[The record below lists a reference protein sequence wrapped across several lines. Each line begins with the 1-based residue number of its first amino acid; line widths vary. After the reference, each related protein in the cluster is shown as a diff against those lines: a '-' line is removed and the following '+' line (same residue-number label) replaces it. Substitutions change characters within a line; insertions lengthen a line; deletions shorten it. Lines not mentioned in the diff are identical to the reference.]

1 MGHFDHRDNDAGG
14 QVWQDNDYRILRC
27 RGCEAVYFQHE
38 TTFSEDWNYQIDP
51 FTGEHEQYTESTIT
65 HWPPPSKR
73 LRPLWS
79 DDVELDRDLRGLLSE
94 VYVALDND
102 LKVLAAIGM
111 RTTFDRASEILGVHP
126 ELSFKDKLKG
136 LNDAGHI
143 GDGEMTAI
151 SVLTDAG
158 SAAAHRGWSPTNTE
172 LDTMMEI
179 LEGFINRNL
188 VLGNATLKLKG
199 RLPARLP
206 NPQKRVTDH

>member
-1 MGHFDHRDNDAGG
+1 
-14 QVWQDNDYRILRC
+14 
-27 RGCEAVYFQHE
+27 
-38 TTFSEDWNYQIDP
+38 
-51 FTGEHEQYTESTIT
+51 
-65 HWPPPSKR
+65 
-73 LRPLWS
+73 
-79 DDVELDRDLRGLLSE
+79 
-94 VYVALDND
+94 
-102 LKVLAAIGM
+102 
-111 RTTFDRASEILGVHP
+111 
-126 ELSFKDKLKG
+126 
-136 LNDAGHI
+136 
-143 GDGEMTAI
+143 MTAI

>member
-1 MGHFDHRDNDAGG
+1 
-14 QVWQDNDYRILRC
+14 
-27 RGCEAVYFQHE
+27 
-38 TTFSEDWNYQIDP
+38 
-51 FTGEHEQYTESTIT
+51 
-65 HWPPPSKR
+65 
-73 LRPLWS
+73 
-79 DDVELDRDLRGLLSE
+79 LSE